1 MKRATFRDAALAA
14 AVSGWALI
22 GSAMLG
28 GCGSDDPA
36 PTAAITAAAP
46 ETLDPADD
54 AADDLAIT
62 VEYHDA
68 DADLGGG
75 LATVHDCRAA
85 DLATVFELGP
95 IASEEAIAEGV
106 PITGTLELLVAD
118 IGDVPP
124 GDLPEACA
132 DLGIEAAAA
141 GEATFCVVL
150 TDAAGHEGSGDCTVP
165 IAIVAAE

>member
-1 MKRATFRDAALAA
+1 MMRATFLGVALCA
-14 AVSGWALI
+14 AVGA
-22 GSAMLG
+22 

-36 PTAAITAAAP
+36 PTAAITAVAP
-46 ETLDPADD
+46 DTLDPADV
-54 AADDLAIT
+54 AADDLMIT

-95 IASEEAIAEGV
+95 IASDEAIAEGV
-106 PITGTLELLVAD
+106 SIAGTLDLLVAD
-118 IGDVPP
+118 VGDVAP
-124 GDLPEACA
+124 GDLPDACA
-132 DLGIEAAAA
+132 ERGIEAAAA

-150 TDAAGHEGSGDCTVP
+150 TDAAGHEGSGDCTPP
-165 IAIVAAE
+165 IAIAAGE

>member
-1 MKRATFRDAALAA
+1 MKRAL
-14 AVSGWALI
+14 V
-22 GSAMLG
+22 MLLVCA

-46 ETLDPADD
+46 ETLDPTDD
-54 AADDLAIT
+54 AADDLTIT
-62 VEYHDA
+62 VEYSDA

-75 LATVHDCRAA
+75 LATVHDCRAP

-106 PITGTLELLVAD
+106 PIAGTLELLVAD
-118 IGDVPP
+118 VGDVPP
-124 GDLPEACA
+124 GDLPDACA

-150 TDAAGHEGSGDCTVP
+150 TDAAGHEGSGDCTAP
-165 IAIVAAE
+165 IAIAP